1 MVDCKIGMKYC
12 IQISCHA
19 DGKIDI
25 LWTSQRGT
33 TQSLHCIECFIPV
46 SDCQDKVTSCRN

>member
-25 LWTSQRGT
+25 LWASQRGT
-33 TQSLHCIECFIPV
+33 TQSIFIVLSV
-46 SDCQDKVTSCRN
+46 SFLCLGNDVLLRQGY